1 MKKILS
7 TIVLSSLFVLAIA
20 PPVEAHTVRSRK
32 QCEQFARQ
40 YLGMSCDEA
49 IAAGLIAVSYTHLTL
64 PTTLTV

>member
-40 YLGMSCDEA
+40 YLKMSCDKA
-49 IAAGLIAVSYTHLTL
+49 IELGLIVLI
-64 PTTLTV
+64 PIGM